1 MNCTINT
8 FSPCPTQRNAVPRAE
23 VVFPLPGPVLTITNP
38 LRVSGNRTSQ

>member
-1 MNCTINT
+1 
-8 FSPCPTQRNAVPRAE
+8 